1 MKKIFLTIREDY
13 IHKRKEKRDSF
24 DQRLISW
31 ISKLKIRPIILSNN
45 FNYNELDKKGISGV
59 IISGGGDSRFKTKR
73 KALET
78 KLIKC
83 AQKNKKPIL
92 GICYGMQLI
101 GKLNGAR
108 LKKIEG
114 HVKKTNKIISENHY
128 KFPKKVTCFHNF
140 VLANC
145 PKNFEVIA
153 RSKDNLIE
161 AIKHKTQK
169 CEAWMWHPER
179 ETRFNPN
186 LIKRAKNLF
195 K

>member
-13 IHKRKEKRDSF
+13 IYERKEWRDSF
-24 DQRLISW
+24 DQRLILW

-45 FNYNELDKKGISGV
+45 FNYNQLEKKGVSGV
-59 IISGGGDSRFKTKR
+59 IISGGGDIRFKTKR
-73 KALET
+73 IALET
-78 KLIKC
+78 KLIKW
-83 AQKNKKPIL
+83 AQRNKKTIL
-92 GICYGMQLI
+92 GICYGMQLL
-101 GKLNGAR
+101 GKINGAR
-108 LKKIEG
+108 LKKIKG
-114 HVKKTNKIISENHY
+114 HVKRKNKIITEKNY

-153 RSKDNLIE
+153 RSKDNFIE
-161 AIKHKTQK
+161 AIKHKSQK
-169 CEAWMWHPER
+169 YEAWMWHPER
-179 ETRFNPN
+179 EKRFNSD

>member
-1 MKKIFLTIREDY
+1 MT
-13 IHKRKEKRDSF
+13 
-24 DQRLISW
+24 
-31 ISKLKIRPIILSNN
+31 
-45 FNYNELDKKGISGV
+45 
-59 IISGGGDSRFKTKR
+59 
-73 KALET
+73 
-78 KLIKC
+78 
-83 AQKNKKPIL
+83 
-92 GICYGMQLI
+92 
-101 GKLNGAR
+101 
-108 LKKIEG
+108 
-114 HVKKTNKIISENHY
+114 
-128 KFPKKVTCFHNF
+128 FPKKVTCFHNF